1 MKNYLF
7 FVLVIL
13 LLVTIDHPII
23 AKPRQQLLDE
33 FITFI
38 GQFSKVKTELASDKV
53 LEKVSER
60 LKLPRTAQ
68 NYINK
73 QLATDISMDRFNTR
87 YCVNKE
93 RNNFVYDDDLR
104 QVFKFI
110 SQAKR

>member
-13 LLVTIDHPII
+13 LLVTIDHPVI

-38 GQFSKVKTELASDKV
+38 GQFSKVKTEQVSNQV

-60 LKLPRTAQ
+60 LKLTLSAQ
-68 NYINK
+68 NYLNK
-73 QLATDISMDRFNTR
+73 QLATDISMDRFNIR

-93 RNNFVYDDDLR
+93 LNNFFYNDDLH
-104 QVFKFI
+104 QICKFI